1 MNISNSSGHNI
12 LKCKLGVFPD
22 WFQDII
28 KTHREIRLELKGN
41 IVIGQIHG
49 VEFAD
54 WCEKIKI
61 GDVTE
66 HDSTSVGIMG
76 FIKKP
81 FTGDKCPYRSILAIW
96 YRTGVSAY
104 LPANLAKCRKCPL
117 AEK

>member
-1 MNISNSSGHNI
+1 MDESMHNI
-12 LKCKLGVFPD
+12 LKCKLSVFPD

-28 KTHREIRLELKGN
+28 KTHQEIKLEIKGD

-49 VEFAD
+49 QELSD
-54 WCEKIKI
+54 WCEKIEI

-66 HDSTSVGIMG
+66 HDSSSVGVMG

-81 FTGDKCPYRSILAIW
+81 ITGNKCPYHRILAIW

-104 LPANLAKCRKCPL
+104 LPANLAKCRNCPI